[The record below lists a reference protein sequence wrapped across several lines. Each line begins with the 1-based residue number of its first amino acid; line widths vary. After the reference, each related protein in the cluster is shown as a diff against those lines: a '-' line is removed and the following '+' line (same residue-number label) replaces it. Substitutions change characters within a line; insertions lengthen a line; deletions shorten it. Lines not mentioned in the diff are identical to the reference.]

1 MITAMRRAGVVGVI
15 LCLVLGAC
23 TTKNSAQIGQKPEV
37 MPSLPTTKRLKNLP
51 APSDKLSVAIYSFR
65 DRTGQRKPD
74 ENVAALSTAVTQGGA
89 AILVDAAF
97 QAGGGDWFQIVE
109 RSGLDHLLRE
119 RKLIRATREQYGN
132 GSRLAPLKFSG
143 LILEGGIISYDT
155 NQLTGGFGARLLDI
169 GVNTEYR
176 ADVVSVFLRAVSV
189 KTGRVV
195 QSVKV
200 SKTLY
205 SAKLQ
210 SNVFKFIG
218 VDELLELEAG
228 VSSNEPTQVAV
239 RQAIEAAVYSLI
251 AEGAMND
258 LWSFEDPDA
267 GQKFLKEYREIKD
280 AKPLAA
286 QKEAL
291 NPNPDQ
297 SENEEATIF

>member
-1 MITAMRRAGVVGVI
+1 MYSALGRAITLAI
-15 LCLVLGAC
+15 LCGILGAC
-23 TTKNSAQIGQKPEV
+23 TTSQTGSIGQDPEV
-37 MPSLPTTKRLKNLP
+37 MPSLPTTKRLKNVP
-51 APSDKLSVAIYSFR
+51 APSDKLTIAIYNFR

-97 QAGGGDWFQIVE
+97 QAGGGDWFQVVE
-109 RSGLDHLLRE
+109 RRGLDHLLRE
-119 RKLIRATREQYGN
+119 RKLIRATRDQYGN
-132 GSRLAPLKFSG
+132 GKPLAPLKFSG
-143 LILEGGIISYDT
+143 LLFEGGIISYDT

-169 GVNTEYR
+169 GANTEYR

-205 SAKLQ
+205 SVKLQ

-228 VSSNEPTQVAV
+228 ISSNEPTQVAV
-239 RQAIEAAVYSLI
+239 RQAIEAGVYSLI

-258 LWSFEDPDA
+258 LWSFDDPKA
-267 GQKFLKEYREIKD
+267 GQQFLQEYRQLKNG
-280 AKPLAA
+280 KPFAPA
-286 QKEAL
+286 ETETARQSDDPEADTAS
-291 NPNPDQ
+291 P
-297 SENEEATIF
+297 F